1 MAAPRALKLIK
12 NGVETFAPYN
22 ASIMKL
28 YNERNL
34 LIKKSKNRD
43 KEHVV
48 IVEAT
53 PEEAALH
60 FGSQQAAPQRSTGS
74 QRVAFAAPAAENS
87 GEVEKLKKENKSLE
101 QRLAKLEALLSKE
114 DEEEGDA
121 EEFQT
126 FDDSEGDQP
135 EDEKPK
141 KKPGRPA
148 KK

>member
-60 FGSQQAAPQRSTGS
+60 FGSQQSPQRSTGS
-74 QRVAFAAPAAENS
+74 QRVSFAAPTAENS
-87 GEVEKLKKENKSLE
+87 AEVEKLKKENKSLE

-114 DEEEGDA
+114 DEEEEA
-121 EEFQT
+121 EVEEFQT

-135 EDEKPK
+135 EDKKPK